1 MREMPQIFH
10 PFPLH
15 KGWAASA
22 KGLGAGRGVPG
33 RLAHSHAGLR
43 HRLKAAVTRF
53 SHAHDARADRH
64 GSREVAGCGSAKGAK
79 PPVGPSR
86 RDCRRRSG
94 PRGTAKQ
101 QRRGNAVTN
110 GGILPVGLPSVRTI
124 PAPGRAVRENR
135 NSGWRASCVVPT
147 CCSGTAR
154 SIFARWMETACW
166 KVQILARLRDHRG
179 AIRKTME
186 RIAGLAAADR
196 ETALA
201 QLLILAGLRR
211 LAKTVEQEARKMP
224 IHINI
229 LENEVLGRCSRGAW
243 TKGVRKAN

>member
-1 MREMPQIFH
+1 MRMRQPAEAYPDGWRILMQEYDIALKPLLQGSATLTMRERPARRSRS
-10 PFPLH
+10 
-15 KGWAASA
+15 GWMWSCQRCKTSGWTFSA
-22 KGLGAGRGVPG
+22 
-33 RLAHSHAGLR
+33 RLSTAVWSTWNC
-43 HRLKAAVTRF
+43 KAATTRQCRYEWRNTACA
-53 SHAHDARADRH
+53 SSVCSDDSRAR
-64 GSREVAGCGSAKGAK
+64 SSC
-79 PPVGPSR
+79 
-86 RDCRRRSG
+86 
-94 PRGTAKQ
+94 TW
-101 QRRGNAVTN
+101 
-110 GGILPVGLPSVRTI
+110 
-124 PAPGRAVRENR
+124 ENC

-179 AIRKTME
+179 AIRKIME
-186 RIAGLAAADR
+186 RIAGLAAAER